1 MPPTPVTKQR
11 TSDRNPGQDDPDATG
26 VLDLHPGPDMGCQ
39 PRIRPSGHRKMRP
52 PETVHFPFPGI
63 TLIDEEV
70 RENARIRLICVQCG
84 AICVGSRRVQNGRV
98 GAFSHRHSGE

>member
-1 MPPTPVTKQR
+1 MALAHHPQVHAHEGRHPDGETDRRSPVTKQR

-70 RENARIRLICVQCG
+70 RENAR
-84 AICVGSRRVQNGRV
+84 GS
-98 GAFSHRHSGE
+98 A